1 MMEGKV
7 LALDWGEVRCGW
19 ALSDA
24 TQTLAG
30 RNGVYRL
37 QNDDQDLDFLSQ
49 LVHTERV
56 IEIALGMP
64 FNMDGSIGP
73 QAQIT
78 LTIKASLGYL
88 GLPIHLV
95 DERLTSAEAERVLI
109 EGGLSRQR
117 RKEKRDALA
126 ATLILQT
133 HLDSKRRS
141 DASRNHASANEA
153 SE

>member
-1 MMEGKV
+1 M

-37 QNDDQDLDFLSQ
+37 QNDDQNMDFLSQ
-49 LVHTERV
+49 LVNAERV

-73 QAQIT
+73 QAQIA
-78 LTIKASLGYL
+78 LAIKASLEQRL
-88 GLPIHLV
+88 GLPVRLV
-95 DERLTSAEAERVLI
+95 DERLTSAEAERVLL

-133 HLDSKRRS
+133 HLDAKRP
-141 DASRNHASANEA
+141 
-153 SE
+153 